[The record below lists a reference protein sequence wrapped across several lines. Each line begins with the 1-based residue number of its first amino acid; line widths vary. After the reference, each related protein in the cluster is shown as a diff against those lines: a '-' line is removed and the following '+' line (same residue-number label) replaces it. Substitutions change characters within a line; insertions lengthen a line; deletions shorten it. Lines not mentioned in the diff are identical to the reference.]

1 MASTFL
7 PIFSS
12 LPLPTHL
19 GGAAIPIRSA
29 WALGTMLTSFKD
41 KDEVLLPGTDQ
52 MQQGGTFWGGARF
65 TADLPTWRRA
75 ARLQRLASGKRAV
88 DPWPTDRGRQRS
100 AGGHHHEGQGDDV
113 FFCCDGVK
121 KGVHASQDARA
132 ERHCERRGER
142 GWNRRL
148 GYPLDI
154 CRWQIQMIF
163 RTNYAFY
170 HLLFPH
176 GASDVAA
183 VDTSPTPSSSL

>member
-1 MASTFL
+1 MRS
-7 PIFSS
+7 SS
-12 LPLPTHL
+12 LERTRCSKEAHFGVEPGSQQIYQL
-19 GGAAIPIRSA
+19 GG
-29 WALGTMLTSFKD
+29 
-41 KDEVLLPGTDQ
+41 V
-52 MQQGGTFWGGARF
+52 
-65 TADLPTWRRA
+65 A

-100 AGGHHHEGQGDDV
+100 AGGNHHEGQGDDV
-113 FFCCDGVK
+113 LFCCDGVK

-142 GWNRRL
+142 GWSRRL

-163 RTNYAFY
+163 GTNYAFY